1 MDYLK
6 IVSYQ
11 GYEVNVKRPKKQRS
25 DKKHTIQALLTDR
38 EKRLLNEVAHMQ
50 GYRTIVHFVND
61 AVANGIRLAI
71 TQDDYHAA
79 KRYLYERDGILING
93 RLDGELYEQFR
104 LLQAKS
110 NLNQRQL
117 TLVLVKKAIE
127 MAGYKWS

>member
-11 GYEVNVKRPKKQRS
+11 GYEVNVKRPKKQRI

-50 GYRTIVHFVND
+50 GYRTIVDFVND
-61 AVANGIRLAI
+61 AVANGIHLAI

-127 MAGYKWS
+127 MAGYRWS

>member
-1 MDYLK
+1 M
-6 IVSYQ
+6 
-11 GYEVNVKRPKKQRS
+11 NVKRPKKQRS

-50 GYRTIVHFVND
+50 GYRTIVDFVND
-61 AVANGIRLAI
+61 AVANGIHLAI

-127 MAGYKWS
+127 MAGYRWS